1 MTPQQYLQKLE
12 VEKTIFDRSEKIK
25 LIKRFI
31 LRPTVSNYKT
41 LAAN

>member
-1 MTPQQYLQKLE
+1 MIPQQYLQKLE
-12 VEKTIFDRSEKIK
+12 VEKTIFDHSEKIK

-31 LRPTVSNYKT
+31 LRPAFSNCKI

>member
-25 LIKRFI
+25 LIKVYLEANRF
-31 LRPTVSNYKT
+31 
-41 LAAN
+41 